1 MNILDRIVAAT
12 RIRVQRDKDR
22 IPFEVLRE
30 QCDGLPPLVSKSAK
44 LHKMSIGDKGY
55 PHDMVSRGK
64 QLSFFQALAAP
75 GMSFIC
81 EVKKASPSKGLISGN
96 FPYLDIAKAYER
108 GGAACISVLT
118 EPDYFLGS
126 DSNLEEITKTVS
138 LPVLRKDFIVDPYQ
152 IYQSRLLGADA
163 VLLIRSVLEPEIIA
177 SFADITERLG
187 MTALT
192 EVHDSEELASVLE
205 LGLKLIGVNNRDL
218 KTFNVDLENSIRL
231 RELTPPDVVMVAES
245 GIRSRGDVVL
255 LEDAGIDA
263 VLVGETLMR
272 SSDVAEAL
280 MALKS

>member
-12 RIRVQRDKDR
+12 RIRIQRDKDR
-22 IPFEVLRE
+22 IPMDMLKE
-30 QCDGLPPLVSKSAK
+30 QCDSLPPLAFKSAK
-44 LHKMSIGDKGY
+44 LHKTNIGDMEYSNG
-55 PHDMVSRGK
+55 MISVGN
-64 QLSFFQALAAP
+64 QNSFFQAVAAP

-81 EVKKASPSKGLISGN
+81 EVKKASPSKGLISEN
-96 FPYLDIAKAYER
+96 FPYLHIAKAYEI

-126 DSNLEEITKTVS
+126 DSYLEEITKTVS

-163 VLLIRSVLEPEIIA
+163 VLLIRSVLEPENIA

-192 EVHDSEELASVLE
+192 EVHDSDELASVLE

-231 RELTPPDVVMVAES
+231 RALAPPDVVMVAES
-245 GIRSRGDVVL
+245 GIRCREDIIL

-280 MALKS
+280 LTLKS